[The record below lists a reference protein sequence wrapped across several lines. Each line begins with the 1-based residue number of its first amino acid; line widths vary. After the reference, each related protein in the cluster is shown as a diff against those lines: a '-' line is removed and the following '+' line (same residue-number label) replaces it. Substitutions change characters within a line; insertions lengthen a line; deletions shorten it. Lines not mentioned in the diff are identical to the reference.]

1 MITLSNSELAVTLTL
16 EVMGYQYPDANNFWD
31 GNWLFLKV
39 GVTQGNQRF
48 EKIDPAI
55 GTYDLTKLHRW
66 FTTLLQRPS
75 PDGYPEKNL
84 EFTEPCLAF
93 EYTGYSGDVIII
105 KVILA
110 CALCPTFHKTENIW
124 QAEFRL
130 ADADIALILAN
141 LEPSIQDYPLRD

>member
-66 FTTLLQRPS
+66 FTTLLQRPY

-141 LEPSIQDYPLRD
+141 LESSIQDYPLRD